1 MRHFTRDRSP
11 FRVRLACVKHAAS
24 VQSEPES
31 NSPVQIC
38 SKDLRWTEI
47 RISKFLPVRYSL
59 VNEPRRFTRREAV
72 VYAASFSL
80 STSFFSFRE
89 SFFRGPSGQLV
100 GARETYVSFSNSRQ
114 ELFLPSGKISF
125 PVALSD
131 VAGSLAR
138 TTLCAFS
145 TPPSSIFP
153 QKILR
158 ICSPLT
164 DYSINALKRHKKMF
178 GIFFAVFHF
187 SSPLFAEKNHTPL
200 LEKASFPLQKTILP
214 FRPASYFLCHGT
226 KGHTE
231 GRKIHRTQR
240 PGCDIESTACCPF
253 PLRKEER
260 QKQAVLLYLRY
271 PQQEA
276 AVPAKNAKGILP
288 GRQPDKGSPAISSTG
303 LYPARP
309 SRAVI
314 IFSTS

>member
-59 VNEPRRFTRREAV
+59 VNEPHRFTRREVV

-80 STSFFSFRE
+80 STSFFIFAKV
-89 SFFRGPSGQLV
+89 FFAAPSGQLV
-100 GARETYVSFSNSRQ
+100 GARETYVSFSNPRQ

-131 VAGSLAR
+131 VASSLAR
-138 TTLCAFS
+138 TALCAFS

-158 ICSPLT
+158 ICSMLT
-164 DYSINALKRHKKMF
+164 DYSINIPKRHRKF
-178 GIFFAVFHF
+178 LINFFAFSFLPFFFFRQSSPSPLPSGRKVRPF
-187 SSPLFAEKNHTPL
+187 SS
-200 LEKASFPLQKTILP
+200 
-214 FRPASYFLCHGT
+214 
-226 KGHTE
+226 
-231 GRKIHRTQR
+231 
-240 PGCDIESTACCPF
+240 
-253 PLRKEER
+253 
-260 QKQAVLLYLRY
+260 
-271 PQQEA
+271 EA
-276 AVPAKNAKGILP
+276 
-288 GRQPDKGSPAISSTG
+288 PDSS
-303 LYPARP
+303 R
-309 SRAVI
+309 S
-314 IFSTS
+314 